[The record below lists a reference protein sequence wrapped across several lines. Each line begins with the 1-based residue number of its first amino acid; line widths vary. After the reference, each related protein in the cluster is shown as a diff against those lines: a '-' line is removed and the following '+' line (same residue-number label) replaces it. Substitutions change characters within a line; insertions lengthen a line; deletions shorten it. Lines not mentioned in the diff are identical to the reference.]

1 MKVFLSASVTGG
13 QKQVGS
19 RESEE
24 LSMEAGPG
32 DSVSPG
38 WSSAQ
43 SPALRAG

>member
-19 RESEE
+19 HESKQ

-32 DSVSPG
+32 DSVFPG
-38 WSSAQ
+38 WSSTQ

>member
-1 MKVFLSASVTGG
+1 MQVFLSASVTGG
-13 QKQVGS
+13 QKQVES
-19 RESEE
+19 HESEQ

-43 SPALRAG
+43 SPALRVG